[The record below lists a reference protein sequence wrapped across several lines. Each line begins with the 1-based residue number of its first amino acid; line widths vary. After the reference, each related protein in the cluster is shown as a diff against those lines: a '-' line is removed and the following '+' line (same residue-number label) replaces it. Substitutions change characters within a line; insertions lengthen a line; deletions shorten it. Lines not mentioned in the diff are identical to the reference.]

1 MTGEE
6 FFLPLLGGCNSWTFQ
21 IRRPPPGKKETG
33 LQPVFAIIVED
44 PQKLEDPIRAFIMYA
59 VHCNDYGSPIHVFEF
74 SSFRRF
80 SRPVAQAQRS
90 SHFPF
95 TLSHHPTNG
104 RVASLSP
111 SPLSCRKKHHAV
123 SHQRISSRSRLS
135 GGQVEVINPLAN
147 YASKRV
153 SSTAMTDQCII

>member
-1 MTGEE
+1 MDVPNQT
-6 FFLPLLGGCNSWTFQ
+6 T
-21 IRRPPPGKKETG
+21 PPPGKKETG
-33 LQPVFAIIVED
+33 LQPVFAITVED
-44 PQKLEDPIRAFIMYA
+44 PQKVEDPSVRLSCMLYTVMTT
-59 VHCNDYGSPIHVFEF
+59 VHLFTCSSSP
-74 SSFRRF
+74 SFRRF

-104 RVASLSP
+104 RVALLSP
-111 SPLSCRKKHHAV
+111 SPLSCRKKHHAL

-147 YASKRV
+147 YGYDRPMYSLMCLTV
-153 SSTAMTDQCII
+153 QGQF